1 MSADGI
7 IFNSIFP
14 VWITVSVALAL
25 LFFFIYN
32 ETKRKHR
39 FLTLRIITQIIIIIS
54 LTALILR
61 PSVKSEKTSGSA
73 LLLTVGYDKEVA
85 DSLIAKHRLHTVRMF
100 DAAAYPKSRLISSWH
115 ELGKEATAIRF
126 VIGEGVPSFALD
138 ENGGMNFTYVGGEK
152 PNGITSIDLQPLKAN
167 QRNSIH
173 GEHFSQS
180 EEVAL
185 KLVGPGGK
193 EDSVLLKGK
202 GLKSFSLHLKTAQ
215 PGSFVYQLSL
225 KEKDQAEKAENLP
238 VQIEAENKLNVL
250 FLQQYPTFET
260 KYLKNY
266 LSEKGHAITLRYQV
280 SKNTYRY
287 EYANHEKQVIPK
299 LTTSLLSSLD
309 ALILTTSSL
318 QDLST
323 SEIQTLEQSIKSG
336 LGVLLLFDQK
346 TTKNIQRIFSLELV
360 PVKTDTV
367 TLASTSWSEKITLP
381 AVPIRVN
388 ESALVQSVFKDNGN
402 KNLSGYFYNGTG
414 KIGFQFLNETYRLS
428 LEGKADEYADL
439 WSPLVE
445 NIART
450 KSGQFKIKI
459 TTPFPRYV
467 DQPIDFQVISSDEAP
482 ELYYDSIR
490 LPLKEDVTID
500 NVWHG
505 TVWANHPGWHKFA
518 LQDSSQ
524 FQFYVSADSEWNDLR
539 IANQIQENSAYQS
552 KEELKNSLITE
563 YQPISPFLFFL
574 LFVLAS
580 GTLWLAAK
588 M

>member
-14 VWITVSVALAL
+14 IWITVSVALAL
-25 LFFFIYN
+25 LVFFIYN

-39 FLTLRIITQIIIIIS
+39 FLTLRILAQIIIIIS

-61 PSVKSEKTSGSA
+61 PSVKSDKTSGSA
-73 LLLTVGYDKEVA
+73 LLLTAGYDKKSA
-85 DSLIAKHRLHTVRMF
+85 DSLVAKYRLRTVRMIN
-100 DAAAYPKSRLISSWH
+100 AASYPKSKLISSWH
-115 ELGKEATAIRF
+115 GLGKEASDIRF
-126 VIGEGVPSFALD
+126 VIGEGIPPFALA
-138 ENGGMNFTYVGGEK
+138 ENEELNFNYVRSGNS
-152 PNGITSIDLQPLKAN
+152 NGITNIDLQPLKAN
-167 QRNSIH
+167 QRNVIH
-173 GEHFSQS
+173 GEYFLQS
-180 EEVAL
+180 GEATL
-185 KLVGPGGK
+185 KLIGPGGK
-193 EDSVLLKGK
+193 EDSIQLKKK
-202 GLKSFSLHLKTAQ
+202 GLQPFSLTLNAGQ
-215 PGSFVYQLSL
+215 PGNFVYQLSA
-225 KEKDQAEKAENLP
+225 KENIQTEKIENLP
-238 VQIEAENKLNVL
+238 VQIEAENKLTIL
-250 FLQQYPTFET
+250 FIQQYPTFET

-266 LSEKGHAITLRYQV
+266 LSEKSHAITLRYQV

-287 EYANHEKQVIPK
+287 EYANQEKQIIPK
-299 LTTSLLSSLD
+299 LTPTLLNSLD

-323 SEIQTLEQSIKSG
+323 NEIQTLEQSIKSG

-346 TTKNIQRIFSLELV
+346 STRNIQRVFPLELV

-367 TLASTSWSEKITLP
+367 TLSSAPWNEKITMP
-381 AVPIRVN
+381 AVPVRVN
-388 ESALVQSVFKDNGN
+388 ESPFVQSVFKDNNN
-402 KNLSGYFYNGTG
+402 KNLSGYFYNGAG

-450 KSGQFKIKI
+450 KSGKFKIKI
-459 TTPFPRYV
+459 TTPFPRYT

-490 LPLKEDVTID
+490 LPVKEDVTID

-505 TVWANHPGWHKFA
+505 TVWANNSGWHEFA

-524 FQFYVSADSEWNDLR
+524 FQFYVSTENEWNDLR
-539 IANQIQENSAYQS
+539 IAKQIQENSHYQLS
-552 KEELKNSLITE
+552 TEVKSQLITD
-563 YQPISPFLFFL
+563 YQPISPLVFYL
-574 LFVLAS
+574 LFILAS
-580 GTLWLAAK
+580 GMLWLVAK
-588 M
+588 V